1 MDERLRVRVDRL
13 DRTAA
18 RGTRPVAWALAVA
31 WLAAGVLVVGQAR
44 LPEPSPVR
52 PRAASRPVVACWV
65 VRVASGPASAS
76 SLRRD
81 LRRLRRAGLKAVLR
95 PGQSPTT
102 RVLVV
107 PARSR
112 SAARAARDRAVRLG
126 FTRSTV
132 RGLPRTACRR

>member
-1 MDERLRVRVDRL
+1 MDERLRVRLDRL
-13 DRTAA
+13 DRPAA
-18 RGTRPVAWALAVA
+18 RRTRPLAWALAVA

-44 LPEPSPVR
+44 PPEPDRV
-52 PRAASRPVVACWV
+52 RAAGRPAVACWV
-65 VRVASGPASAS
+65 VQVASGPASAS
-76 SLRRD
+76 SLRRG
-81 LRRLRRAGLKAVLR
+81 LQRLRRAGLKATLR
-95 PGQSPTT
+95 QGRSPKT

-132 RGLPRTACRR
+132 RGLPRSACRR

>member
-1 MDERLRVRVDRL
+1 VDERHRA
-13 DRTAA
+13 RT
-18 RGTRPVAWALAVA
+18 TRPVAWALAVA
-31 WLAAGVLVVGQAR
+31 WLAAGALVVDQAR
-44 LPEPSPVR
+44 LPEPDPVR
-52 PRAASRPVVACWV
+52 PRAASRPAATCWV

-81 LRRLRRAGLKAVLR
+81 LRRLRQAGLKAVLR
-95 PGQSPTT
+95 PGRSPST
-102 RVLVV
+102 RVLVL

-112 SAARAARDRAVRLG
+112 SAARAAQGRAARLG